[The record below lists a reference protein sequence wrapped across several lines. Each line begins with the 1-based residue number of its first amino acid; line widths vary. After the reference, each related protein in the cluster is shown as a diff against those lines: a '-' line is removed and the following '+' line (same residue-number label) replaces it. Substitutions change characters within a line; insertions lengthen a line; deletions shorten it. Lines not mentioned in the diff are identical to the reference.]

1 MPVRAWILSLA
12 IPLVPL
18 GIVRS
23 LRLLVPFSAIA
34 TAFILVG
41 LGCTMSWVVTGVSL
55 FADESALTAAVPL
68 PDIGSRPWIAPV
80 GHMPL
85 FFATVLFAMEGIG
98 TVSTSIPVR
107 VHDLTIHA
115 MTIKLS
121 NYPLII
127 CLVENITIYYYDYL
141 HII

>member
-1 MPVRAWILSLA
+1 MFIIIQFLYCGFFVLTQVADTHTAPEWHMPVRAWILGLA

-18 GIVRS
+18 GIIRS

-98 TVSTSIPVR
+98 TVSTYTSSPVR
-107 VHDLTIHA
+107 VHI
-115 MTIKLS
+115 
-121 NYPLII
+121 
-127 CLVENITIYYYDYL
+127 V
-141 HII
+141 